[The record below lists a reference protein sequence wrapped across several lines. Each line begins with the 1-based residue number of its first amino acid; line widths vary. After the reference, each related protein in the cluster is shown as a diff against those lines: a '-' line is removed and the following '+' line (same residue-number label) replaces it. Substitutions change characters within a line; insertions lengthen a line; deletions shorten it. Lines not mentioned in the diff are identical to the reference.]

1 MTNRPSLG
9 QRVLTA
15 ILQTLCVYLFAGWV
29 YVAIIA
35 VFRPGS
41 LAVPLWNDLSW
52 LRRDTFGAVAFAG
65 SFVCYVVLQYRG
77 LRRGNGTRK
86 TRERPSS

>member
-1 MTNRPSLG
+1 VTKGLSGGHRL
-9 QRVLTA
+9 LTA

-35 VFRPGS
+35 IFRPES
-41 LAVPLWNDLSW
+41 LGAPLWHDVLW

-65 SFVCYVVLQYRG
+65 SFVCYVVLQFRRMHRG
-77 LRRGNGTRK
+77 DDNTKEDADRN
-86 TRERPSS
+86 S